1 MWRSKSENKTNINS
15 IVETNKYIE
24 KLKKERFNFL
34 VALVDVDQ

>member
-24 KLKKERFNFL
+24 KLKKGRYNFL